1 MQILAKKCV
10 FTLEFGD
17 NMWYY
22 KMKYTVKYYCKF
34 QKGQVLMNIKC
45 AFVSLGCP
53 KNLLDSEVM
62 LAKLNAN
69 KIEIVPEDIDAD
81 VVVVN
86 TCAFIDSAKQEAI
99 DTILDV
105 AWLREN
111 RHLKGIVVT
120 GCLAQRYKD
129 EIFKQMPEVDA
140 VVGVGDI
147 DKIVEAVE
155 YAYHNGAKKDVPKYI
170 CVTNPENA
178 SLGGDRVVTT
188 PEYSTYIKIS
198 EGCDNRCT
206 YCIIPYLR
214 GKFRSRTIE
223 DVVNEA
229 KEMASMGAREIIL
242 VSQDTT
248 RYGTDLY
255 GKPSLDKLLK
265 EICKIESIKWVRIL
279 YCYPEEITDEL
290 VETMANEPKVVK
302 YIDLPI
308 QHISDKI
315 LKAMNRRGNGQLIK
329 EKIALLR
336 QKVPGIVIRSTVIVG
351 FPGETKEDF
360 ACLAEFLKQVKFERL
375 GVFAFSCQEGTPA
388 AKIKD
393 GIVPEKTKQ
402 KRLDTLMQHQFDV
415 HESFNQ
421 GKVGKVLEVLCEG
434 FDKASGVYFGR
445 SEFDA
450 PEIDGKVYFSSKDRK
465 ISEGEFVNVKI
476 EQVLDYDLLGQ
487 VVL

>member
-1 MQILAKKCV
+1 MSIKCV
-10 FTLEFGD
+10 
-17 NMWYY
+17 
-22 KMKYTVKYYCKF
+22 
-34 QKGQVLMNIKC
+34 
-45 AFVSLGCP
+45 FVSLGCP

-62 LAKLNAN
+62 LSKLNAN
-69 KIEIVPEDIDAD
+69 GIEIVPEDIDAD
-81 VVVVN
+81 VIVVN

-120 GCLAQRYKD
+120 GCLAQRYKE

-155 YAYHNGAKKDVPKYI
+155 YAYQNGAKKDVPKYI

-178 SLGGDRVVTT
+178 TLGGDRVVTT

-223 DVVNEA
+223 DIVKEA

-255 GKPSLDKLLK
+255 SKPSLDKLLR
-265 EICKIESIKWVRIL
+265 EICKIDGIKWVRIL
-279 YCYPEEITDEL
+279 YCYPEEITEEL
-290 VETMANEPKVVK
+290 VQTIADEPKIVK

-315 LKAMNRRGNGQLIK
+315 LKAMNRRGSSELIK

-336 QKVPGIVIRSTVIVG
+336 KSIPDIVIRSTVIVG

-360 ACLAEFLKQVKFERL
+360 ALLAEFLKEIKFERL
-375 GVFAFSCQEGTPA
+375 GAFAFSSQDGTPA
-388 AKIKD
+388 AKIKE
-393 GIVPEKTKQ
+393 GIVPEKVKQ
-402 KRLDTLMQHQFDV
+402 KRLDTIMQNQFTV
-415 HESFNQ
+415 HENFNN

-445 SEFDA
+445 SKFDA

-465 ISEGEFVNVKI
+465 IQEGEFVNVKI
-476 EQVLDYDLLGQ
+476 GQILDYDLLGE